1 MPSHKVIE
9 LVTRY
14 EDLIS
19 TLSHLLS
26 TKSRSKAL
34 QQHLYEQ
41 RYELIGEIENL
52 RNDLELSNIF

>member
-1 MPSHKVIE
+1 IE

-19 TLSHLLS
+19 TLSHLLNN
-26 TKSRSKAL
+26 KSRSTAL
-34 QQHLYEQ
+34 TTHLYEQ

>member
-19 TLSHLLS
+19 TLSHLLNN
-26 TKSRSKAL
+26 KSRSTAL
-34 QQHLYEQ
+34 TTHLYEQ